1 MKKLYAEK
9 TVANN
14 QEVSEKTGLLDF
26 TGCFNYFTSALIII
40 LPNIIG
46 TEIFGK
52 YIKNLF
58 GIFNKLSSEIN
69 ELRSP
74 IQFTVLLMFI
84 FVNPEFISKLFIDS
98 LSNICGC

>member
-9 TVANN
+9 IVANN
-14 QEVSEKTGLLDF
+14 QEVSEKTGLLVF
-26 TGCFNYFTSALIII
+26 TDCFNYFTSALIIM

-52 YIKNLF
+52 SIKNLF
-58 GIFNKLSSEIN
+58 GIFNKLSSEVN

-74 IQFTVLLMFI
+74 IQFTVRLMLI
-84 FVNPEFISKLFIDS
+84 FVNPEFISKFLIDF